1 MLIHR
6 TAVVHPDARLE
17 PGVQIGAYSF
27 IGKDVEIS
35 SETIIGSHVIID
47 KCTRIGQRN
56 KIYSHAILG
65 TDPQDLSY
73 KGDQSWLEIGNDNI
87 IREMV
92 TINRASKEGEAT
104 KIGNNCMIMTSCH
117 IAHDCKIGNRVI
129 MSNLATLA
137 GHCQVEDCAVM
148 GGFSVAHQFIRI
160 GKMAMIG
167 GTAGLMQDVPPYMM
181 AFGPAP
187 ARITNVN
194 MVGLKRNNVPSEVRR
209 HIKIAFKILFRQKLG
224 LNVALERIKSEI
236 PTSEWIDHLVLFLEN
251 RNQNIHSRGISRV
264 LNVEPKVPV
273 NDEYEF
279 DEFSSRLPAT

>member
-47 KCTRIGQRN
+47 KWTRIGQRN
-56 KIYSHAILG
+56 KIYSHAIIG

-73 KGDQSWLEIGNDNI
+73 KGQPTWLEIGDDNI

-117 IAHDCKIGNRVI
+117 VAHDCKIGNKVI

-137 GHCQVEDCAVM
+137 GHCQVEDSAVM
-148 GGFSVAHQFIRI
+148 GGFSVAHQFVRI

-194 MVGLKRNNVPSEVRR
+194 MVGLKRNNVPGEVRR
-209 HIKIAFKILFRQKLG
+209 HIKMAFRMLFRQKLG
-224 LNVALERIKSEI
+224 LNVALEMIKNELPS
-236 PTSEWIDHLVLFLEN
+236 SEWLDHLVKFLET
-251 RNQNIHSRGISRV
+251 RNESSHARGISRV
-264 LNVEPKVPV
+264 QISEPKVHI
-273 NDEYEF
+273 DSEFEF